1 MKIHRKIKGLI
12 EERLAAFR
20 RTWSEGEE
28 AVFCELAFCL
38 LTPQSKAKVC
48 WDAVERL
55 RSTGVLFAGG
65 EREIAGLLRPVR
77 FWRKKAKFIVEARRR
92 FTRGGRLAL
101 REELS
106 PLLERPEEAREF
118 LVREVRGMG
127 YKEASHFLRN
137 IGWGGSLAILDRHI
151 LRSLAELGVIESIP
165 GSLGRRRYMEIE
177 QKMREFSR
185 EIGIPMP
192 HLDFVLWYSKTGEV
206 FK

>member
-1 MKIHRKIKGLI
+1 LKIHRKIKGLI

-77 FWRKKAKFIVEARRR
+77 FWRKKAKFIAEARKR

-151 LRSLAELGVIESIP
+151 LRSLAELGVIENIP
-165 GSLGRRRYMEIE
+165 GSLGRRRYLEIE
-177 QKMREFSR
+177 QRMREFSG